1 MAYAQ
6 RTVDNAP
13 DKVRPGS
20 VTPHPCLCMHVP
32 VPVIG
37 PVTPCNCWDPC
48 PSWLQAASLTN
59 CAYLA
64 PDDPLARA
72 QFLEIGAL

>member
-13 DKVRPGS
+13 DKVCSPAAARVG
-20 VTPHPCLCMHVP
+20 LCKQLTADTCCQSP
-32 VPVIG
+32 FR
-37 PVTPCNCWDPC
+37 PVTIALV
-48 PSWLQAASLTN
+48 LQAASLTN
-59 CAYLA
+59 CIYLA

-72 QFLEIGAL
+72 QFLELGAL